1 MPAVLQYLFYPGIDA
16 EFDVSLLLSLGRPV
30 SPLYL
35 QRRPVDGQLGADL
48 R

>member
-16 EFDVSLLLSLGRPV
+16 EFDVRMLLSLGRPA
-30 SPLYL
+30 SPPYL
-35 QRRPVDGQLGADL
+35 QRHPVDGQLGADL